1 MFVADRE
8 NNRTVLL
15 SAETG
20 KMLGEWACPALGH
33 AGKAWGVRASFHR
46 DDLIFLA
53 VADSPEDG
61 ANQFVHVLDGSHVRT
76 GIPGPCRALQSIKI
90 PVSAAAPSASSLRV

>member
-46 DDLIFLA
+46 DDLIFL
-53 VADSPEDG
+53 
-61 ANQFVHVLDGSHVRT
+61 
-76 GIPGPCRALQSIKI
+76 
-90 PVSAAAPSASSLRV
+90 VSCQISLPSGLHYFSWQRYRC